1 MFGQQ
6 LNEETLSQLSNILSM
21 DREKIEQTTINKLRI
36 ELEYLY
42 DITKDTIF
50 DKGLKLK
57 INEMDIELFN
67 NVQETYNTFMQN
79 YEELMD

>member
-6 LNEETLSQLSNILSM
+6 LNEETLSQLSNTLHI

-36 ELEYLY
+36 ELEHLY
-42 DITKDTIF
+42 DNTKDTIL

-57 INEMDIELFN
+57 INEKDVELFN
-67 NVQETYNTFMQN
+67 DVQETYSTFMQN